1 MPRIQRNERKVKA
14 RKRVGA
20 ARRCLQILE
29 VLAHE
34 PYLFGLAELAERL
47 SLPKSTLYRL
57 LGMLVDAGYVQEEP
71 ATGRYSL
78 SAKVLWIGSSY
89 LRGSAVQRCAHS
101 VLIQLS
107 SATGA
112 MSHLGVWDSGSVL
125 ILHTSDPP
133 NAASLFVEVGERRPL
148 HATALGKA
156 LLVGRPPE
164 EIRSLCEAGLV
175 AFTPRTITTAAEL
188 EAELDRVRQMGAA
201 FDNEE
206 YAEGVRCI
214 AAPVRDQSGV
224 VAAIGISGDLN
235 LLTDEA
241 MPRLAKHVRDAALQ
255 VSAQLGYRP
264 LSPRY
269 GFGMPDFPRWMR
281 PAVGEPTP
289 TSGTTQSETVQAAE
303 KI

>member
-1 MPRIQRNERKVKA
+1 MPFMPRTQRKVKV

-29 VLAHE
+29 VLAQE
-34 PYLFGLAELAERL
+34 PYLFGLAEIAERL

-57 LGMLVDAGYVQEEP
+57 LGMLEDAGYVEEEP

-101 VLIQLS
+101 ALIQLS
-107 SATGA
+107 NATGA

-125 ILHTSDPP
+125 ILHTTDPP

-148 HATALGKA
+148 HCTALGKA

-164 EIRSLCEAGLV
+164 EIKSLCEAGLI

-188 EAELDRVRQMGAA
+188 EEELERVRQTGVA

-206 YAEGVRCI
+206 YATGLRCI
-214 AAPVRDQSGV
+214 AAPVRNQSGV
-224 VAAIGISGDLN
+224 VAAMGISGDLN
-235 LLTDEA
+235 LITDEA
-241 MPRLAKHVRDAALQ
+241 MLRLAKQVRDAALQ
-255 VSAQLGYRP
+255 VSAQLGFRP
-264 LSPRY
+264 LSPQY
-269 GFGMPDFPRWMR
+269 GLGVPGFPRWTR
-281 PAVGEPTP
+281 HGDGRAAQGSGETEPEETP
-289 TSGTTQSETVQAAE
+289 RAPKS
-303 KI
+303 